1 MMTGSMRRMTVAML
15 SSLAVSLTTSAAR
28 AQGEDYDLLQATQ
41 TVFRS
46 LSERLR
52 PSLVRI
58 ETVGGTQPTVPLVVD
73 DGDSETPRGPQQFV
87 DSPGSNFVVAD
98 GPTTGLVYSS
108 DGYIVSS
115 SYNFARQPALI
126 SVVLSDG
133 RRLAADLIARDQVR
147 KIALLHVDA
156 KDLVVPEWVSQFDV
170 EVGQWAVALGLGFGG
185 QRPSV
190 SVGIISAKNRMVG
203 NAIQTDAKLSPVN
216 YGGPL
221 VDIDGR
227 VIGISVPM
235 AQRPGELAGVEM
247 YDSGVGFVVPKR
259 RVDAIVAELKK
270 GKDIYR
276 GWLGMQLGGQAE
288 DGVYVGRIADP
299 SPLREAGVIPG
310 DKLWAAEG
318 RPIHHF
324 GQLVQTLYM
333 IPAGTKVHL
342 CMEREG
348 EPYEVDVVLARNT
361 DLGPLPDYE
370 EPFDPSLPLPGTED
384 EGDGGD

>member
-1 MMTGSMRRMTVAML
+1 MMTRSMRWVMVAAW
-15 SSLAVSLTTSAAR
+15 SSLAVVLAASASQ
-28 AQGEDYDLLQATQ
+28 AQSEDNELLQSTQ

-58 ETVGGTQPTVPLVVD
+58 ETVGGTQPTVPLAVD
-73 DGDSETPRGPQQFV
+73 DGDSEAPLRGPQQFV
-87 DSPGSNFVVAD
+87 DNPGSNFVVAD
-98 GPTTGLVYSS
+98 GPTTGLVYST

-115 SYNFARQPALI
+115 SYNFAREPALI
-126 SVVLSDG
+126 SVVLADG

-156 KDLVVPEWVSQFDV
+156 TDLVVPEWVSQFDV
-170 EVGQWAVALGLGFGG
+170 EVGEWAVALGLGFGG

-190 SVGIISAKNRMVG
+190 SVGIISARNRMVG

-235 AQRPGELAGVEM
+235 AQRPGELAGVDM

-259 RVDAIVAELKK
+259 RVDAIVAELMK

-342 CMEREG
+342 CMERQG

-361 DLGPLPDYE
+361 DLGPLPDFE
-370 EPFDPSLPLPGTED
+370 EPFDPSLPLPGTE
-384 EGDGGD
+384 GGD